1 MVYSFGAIFVILML
15 IGLPV
20 AFALIGGS
28 VGYFFLS
35 DKMFFLQNLA
45 QKLIGGVNQFPLLAI
60 PLFILAGEIM
70 NQGKITTRLIDFS
83 NAVVGHWRGGL
94 AQVLIVTNVL
104 FAGLSGS
111 AAAGAA
117 VLGSTLIPA
126 MEKNGYSRSFAAA
139 VTAASAIEGPI
150 IPPSIMCI
158 LYAFTMNVSVVSL
171 FVGAIVPGLLLGG
184 GLMLCTRLIADWKNL
199 PPARERVPLADMA
212 RAFKGA
218 LLPMLTPVIILG
230 GTMGGVFTATEAAAV
245 AAAYALILS
254 LFVFKTIAWN
264 DLYGIFKKA
273 MISSATILFI
283 CACAFV
289 FAWTVT
295 LSGLPAA
302 VAQWAVGITNN
313 KYVLLLIINLALL
326 VVGMFL
332 DAGPAVL
339 IVAPILGPTAV
350 QFGIDPVHFGLIIC
364 INLCVGLAT
373 PPMGLVLFV
382 TSSVAK
388 ISMGSMLKD
397 MAPYW
402 IVHVATLLV
411 ITYVPAVTL
420 ALPRFFGF

>member
-1 MVYSFGAIFVILML
+1 
-15 IGLPV
+15 
-20 AFALIGGS
+20 
-28 VGYFFLS
+28 
-35 DKMFFLQNLA
+35 
-45 QKLIGGVNQFPLLAI
+45 
-60 PLFILAGEIM
+60 
-70 NQGKITTRLIDFS
+70 
-83 NAVVGHWRGGL
+83 
-94 AQVLIVTNVL
+94 
-104 FAGLSGS
+104 
-111 AAAGAA
+111 
-117 VLGSTLIPA
+117 
-126 MEKNGYSRSFAAA
+126 
-139 VTAASAIEGPI
+139 
-150 IPPSIMCI
+150 
-158 LYAFTMNVSVVSL
+158 
-171 FVGAIVPGLLLGG
+171 
-184 GLMLCTRLIADWKNL
+184 
-199 PPARERVPLADMA
+199 
-212 RAFKGA
+212 
-218 LLPMLTPVIILG
+218 
-230 GTMGGVFTATEAAAV
+230 
-245 AAAYALILS
+245 
-254 LFVFKTIAWN
+254 
-264 DLYGIFKKA
+264 

-397 MAPYW
+397 MVPYW